1 MRSLAVLIAL
11 LAVTLSGCAGTPDH
25 HSASS
30 SPSTSTNPDRA
41 YTFPQ
46 KMGPMTTTWEASPG
60 LDLTD
65 PLPTV
70 ARAYFE
76 SLFIASTY
84 TKEIAFPGFVRLFGD
99 NQYQLIDGEA
109 KTYAGWTGTR
119 RMKLQSITE
128 KDGVV
133 RATVCDDRAGLYRQK
148 FVGKPQ
154 EVVMPEDRFRYGI
167 GHRPY
172 MDEPYTWFVELHQA
186 KGEPRWPSDP
196 AIGEARAPNWDV
208 FEGWELVDTGF
219 AESWQIGTPCDQ
231 WAHENYPGFTD
242 PGPPPHRLYPNG
254 FPDPVFQAPLPQYP
268 GWTQVGQP

>member
-1 MRSLAVLIAL
+1 MKSVAALIVL
-11 LAVTLSGCAGTPDH
+11 LAVTLSGCADTPDH
-25 HSASS
+25 DSASA

-46 KMGPMTTTWEASPG
+46 NMGPMTTTWEASPG

-65 PLPTV
+65 PLPTI
-70 ARAYFE
+70 ARAFFE
-76 SLFIASTY
+76 SLFIASIY
-84 TKEIAFPGFVRLFGD
+84 TKDVAFPGFVRLFGK
-99 NQYQLIDGEA
+99 NQYQLIDGGA

-119 RMKLQSITE
+119 RLKLQSITE
-128 KDGVV
+128 KDGIV

-154 EVVMPEDRFRYGI
+154 EVVMPEDRFRYGV

-172 MDEPYTWFVELHQA
+172 MDEPFTWFVELH
-186 KGEPRWPSDP
+186 KVEDKPRWPSDP
-196 AIGEARAPNWDV
+196 ALGEARAPNWDV
-208 FEGWELVDTGF
+208 FEGWELLDTGF

-231 WAHENYPGFTD
+231 WAHQNYPGFTD

-254 FPDPVFQAPLPQYP
+254 FPDPIFQAPLPQYP